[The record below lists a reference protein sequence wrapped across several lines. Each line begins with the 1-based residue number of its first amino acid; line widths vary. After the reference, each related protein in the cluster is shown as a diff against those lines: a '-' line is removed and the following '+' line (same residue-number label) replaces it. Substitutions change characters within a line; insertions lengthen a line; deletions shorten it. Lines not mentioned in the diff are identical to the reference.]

1 MDARQTCVAT
11 LSQRNTG
18 ALHWRPRHTS
28 AAPGQR
34 RRGGAAKTP
43 GLPHPHCTTAVQ
55 AAWHPR
61 HRSSATQQPQ
71 QQTVLALVEVQDAF
85 RGPLTRRADKRPRQE
100 ALNLGCQR
108 SQEVRPR
115 RRPLSRRVQRTR
127 HVHPFGRA
135 LSFRG
140 ILLRHI
146 HCASNTNATSNTR
159 GKPRDQHRHHRCS
172 AAKLVSNSHSF
183 TSSISTPRRLN
194 PLSPALQALS
204 QNSEPD
210 HHPPRL
216 SERDNRFE
224 YPISNA
230 QVTKRAT
237 TFQTAPHQLRIPRW
251 GRKLLREVGVRT
263 KM

>member
-1 MDARQTCVAT
+1 MRAKPVWQHLASAT
-11 LSQRNTG
+11 PGHCTG
-18 ALHWRPRHTS
+18 ARATPARHRGS
-28 AAPGQR
+28 VGAAGLR
-34 RRGGAAKTP
+34 KRRG
-43 GLPHPHCTTAVQ
+43 LHPHCTTAVQ

-172 AAKLVSNSHSF
+172 AKLVSNSHSF